1 MIKCGFVALV
11 GKPNA
16 GKSSLINA
24 IIREKVSIVSPKPQ
38 TTRNNIL
45 GIYNTKDSQIVFIDT
60 PGINKTASGLDIFM
74 QKSVKGAIS
83 DVNVILIALDISN
96 GVFENEFN
104 LISQYEK
111 LSLPIIV
118 VLTKIDLVSDAKV
131 FEILT
136 KFSNFTGDVIP
147 LSSKKNRNL
156 KTLIDVILKYLPE
169 TKTRYF
175 DEDIY
180 TDRPV
185 KFLVSEIIRE
195 KALYLLDKEI
205 PHGIAVDI
213 KSFKENDTIIDID
226 ADIICEKDSHK
237 AIILG
242 KGGEKIKQIGHEARV
257 SIQKVVQK
265 KVNLNIFVKIKPN
278 WKNNLEFLTDLG
290 YNTNNIN

>member
-1 MIKCGFVALV
+1 MKCGFVALV

-45 GIYNTKDSQIVFIDT
+45 GIYNTKNSQIVFIDT
-60 PGINKTASGLDIFM
+60 PGINKTSSGLDVFM
-74 QKSVKGAIS
+74 QKSVKGAIT
-83 DVNVILIALDISN
+83 DVNVILIVLDISN
-96 GVFENEFN
+96 GVSKSEFD
-104 LISQYEK
+104 LIAQYEK
-111 LSLPIIV
+111 LSVPVVV
-118 VLTKIDLVSDAKV
+118 VLTKIDLVTDAKV
-131 FEILT
+131 FEILS
-136 KFSNFTGDVIP
+136 KFSYFSGEVVP

-156 KTLIDVILKYLPE
+156 NSLIEVILKHLPE
-169 TKTRYF
+169 TNKPYF

-185 KFLVSEIIRE
+185 KFIVSEIIRE
-195 KALYLLDKEI
+195 KSLYLLDQEI

-213 KSFKENDTIIDID
+213 KSFKEDDTIIDID

-242 KGGEKIKQIGHEARV
+242 KGGEKIKKIGHEARV

-265 KVNLNIFVKIKPN
+265 KVNLNIFVKVKPN

-290 YNTNNIN
+290 YNSNDTN